1 MKKITTFALIGLS
14 AIALT
19 ACSPK
24 SDSNSSSKGS
34 EAKTEQ
40 SSAKKDDNVSTEYK
54 NALKKAKSYAD
65 TVHLSKEGMKKQL
78 IEFENF
84 TEEEATYAVDNAKID
99 WKKQALAKAKSYQE
113 TLALSTEGL
122 KDQLL
127 NFENFTEE
135 EVNYALENLNK

>member
-40 SSAKKDDNVSTEYK
+40 SSAKKDDNVSTEFK
-54 NALKKAKSYAD
+54 NALKKLNLTLTQS
-65 TVHLSKEGMKKQL
+65 TFQNKE
-78 IEFENF
+78 
-84 TEEEATYAVDNAKID
+84 
-99 WKKQALAKAKSYQE
+99 S
-113 TLALSTEGL
+113 
-122 KDQLL
+122 
-127 NFENFTEE
+127 
-135 EVNYALENLNK
+135 